1 MFSLNRAT
9 IIGNATRDPEM
20 RYTPNGQ
27 AVCSFGVATNRRWTN
42 RDTGEAQEQVEFHDV
57 VAWGKL
63 AENISQMVKKGGPV
77 YVEGRLQT
85 RQWEGQDGAKRQRTE
100 IIASNIIVLGGRGG
114 GAPRE
119 AMADD
124 LPADKQD
131 NPVEEI
137 AKTDDKDDKDDK
149 KKDTKKPDETEEIDI
164 DEIPF

>member
-1 MFSLNRAT
+1 M

-42 RDTGEAQEQVEFHDV
+42 RDSGEAQEQTEFHDI

-63 AENISQMVKKGGPV
+63 AENISQMVKKGAPV

-100 IIASNIIVLGGRGG
+100 IIASNIIVLGRRGE
-114 GAPRE
+114 GAPKE
-119 AMADD
+119 AISEEG
-124 LPADKQD
+124 PIDK
-131 NPVEEI
+131 I
-137 AKTDDKDDKDDK
+137 AEGGEKKSK
-149 KKDTKKPDETEEIDI
+149 KKDEESKEATEEIDI

>member
-27 AVCSFGVATNRRWTN
+27 AVTSFGVATNRRWTDRN
-42 RDTGEAQEQVEFHDV
+42 TGEIQEQVEFHDI

-63 AENISQMVKKGGPV
+63 AENISQIVKKGTPV

-100 IIASNIIVLGGRGG
+100 IVADNIIALGGRGG
-114 GAPRE
+114 KSS
-119 AMADD
+119 DD
-124 LPADKQD
+124 SD
-131 NPVEEI
+131 NPIQEI
-137 AKTDDKDDKDDK
+137 TKDKKTSKKDKD
-149 KKDTKKPDETEEIDI
+149 EEVEEIDI
-164 DEIPF
+164 EDIPF

>member
-27 AVCSFGVATNRRWTN
+27 AVANFGVATNRRWTN
-42 RDTGEAQEQVEFHDV
+42 RETNEMQESVEFHDV

-100 IIASNIIVLGGRGG
+100 IVASNIIVLGRRGDSQSATNEPPSG
-114 GAPRE
+114 PI
-119 AMADD
+119 
-124 LPADKQD
+124 
-131 NPVEEI
+131 EEI
-137 AKTDDKDDKDDK
+137 AQGEEKKSAK
-149 KKDTKKPDETEEIDI
+149 KKDSDKPAETEEIDI

>member
-57 VAWGKL
+57 VAWAKL
-63 AENISQMVKKGGPV
+63 AENISQMVKKGSPV

-100 IIASNIIVLGGRGG
+100 IIASNIIVLGRRGEG
-114 GAPRE
+114 VAKE
-119 AMADD
+119 TTTEES
-124 LPADKQD
+124 
-131 NPVEEI
+131 PVEEI
-137 AKTDDKDDKDDK
+137 AKADDKKDKDDK
-149 KKDTKKPDETEEIDI
+149 KDEGEKSAETEEIDI